1 MIQLAHNFG
10 RKAAA
15 VGIEAIDDAQAL
27 KALGCDLGQGYLFGR
42 PMTEQQ
48 LIAMLTTG
56 RAERRDFCNHFNQG
70 SSPVAPM
77 PAA

>member
-1 MIQLAHNFG
+1 MVQLAHNFA

-15 VGIEAIDDAQAL
+15 VGIETSDDAQEL

-56 RAERRDFCNHFNQG
+56 RAERRDFCNHFSQG
-70 SSPVAPM
+70 TAAATAVPVS
-77 PAA
+77 

>member
-1 MIQLAHNFG
+1 MIQLAHNFA

-15 VGIEAIDDAQAL
+15 VGIEASDDAQEL
-27 KALGCDLGQGYLFGR
+27 KALGCDIGQGYMFGR

-56 RAERRDFCNHFNQG
+56 RAERRDFCNHFSQG
-70 SSPVAPM
+70 ASAARTL
-77 PAA
+77 PAS